1 MVKVQKVDHLKET
14 EHDGVK
20 TCILYERAK
29 LVTCKHH
36 NVNMKYKDCLLMKH
50 RPYLLLYFQLFFL
63 NIFQVVG

>member
-1 MVKVQKVDHLKET
+1 MMEL
-14 EHDGVK
+14 K

-50 RPYLLLYFQLFFL
+50 RPYLLLYFQLFFS